1 MEGAKFVDRDDFLAV
16 YGQALDCYKRQEY
29 DRAWQL
35 VKDYQEQTGMK
46 FLLGGLLQAYILRAQ
61 KKYVS
66 EIALLTSLVHD
77 FADSEDRKRLA
88 DAWSLLGAAHRMLGE
103 SEAAVASFVQSA
115 EIEPDTIKKLTE
127 TSNAIFSANAIE
139 NLPAARMQELYGLY
153 RHYLQ
158 DMQGKVFPAPD
169 WQHAKIRVGY
179 LSADLRDHA
188 VGQFVKPFFTGF
200 DRTAFEVFVYQL
212 NAESDFVTEDLRHAP
227 VHWRMMAGQDF
238 AAIAQV
244 VRADEIDILVEL
256 GGHTAGNALPVF
268 AYRAAKVQIC
278 GIGYFNS
285 TGISECDGF
294 LSDVYCSPAEH
305 SPYFTERLLQ
315 LPHTHFCYQPY
326 KKFPEPVPPPCRQN
340 NYITFGS
347 FNNFAKVN
355 DGMLCLWRDILQQV
369 PNSRLLLKH
378 QLLGTEEGREYTI
391 SRLRKLQL
399 PIERIELRS
408 YSADYLREYGD
419 MDIALD
425 TSPYPG
431 GLTTCEALYM
441 GVPVVTLTGNRHGAR
456 FGKSFLCNLGLGEL
470 VAESPEQYV
479 NIARTLAGDEELLT
493 ALRQTLR
500 RMMLASPLMD
510 SQTYMQDVENLY
522 RQIMLKRE

>member
-1 MEGAKFVDRDDFLAV
+1 MEGAKFVDREDFLAV
-16 YGQALDCYKRQEY
+16 YGQALACYKRQEY

-46 FLLGGLLQAYILRAQ
+46 FLLGSLLQAYILRAQ

-103 SEAAVASFVQSA
+103 SEAAVAAFVQSA

-139 NLPAARMQELYGLY
+139 NLSAARMQELYGLY
-153 RHYLQ
+153 RRYLQ
-158 DMQGKVFPAPD
+158 EMQGKVFPAPD
-169 WQHAKIRVGY
+169 WRHAKIRVGY

-200 DRTAFEVFVYQL
+200 DRASFEVFVYQL
-212 NAESDFVTEDLRHAP
+212 NAESDFVTKDLRHAP

-238 AAIAQV
+238 AAIAQA
-244 VRADEIDILVEL
+244 VRADEIDILVEM

-305 SPYFTERLLQ
+305 SPYFIERLLQ

-326 KKFPEPVPPPCRQN
+326 KKFPEPVPPPGRQN

-369 PNSRLLLKH
+369 PKSRLLLKH
-378 QLLGTEEGREYTI
+378 QLLGTEEGREYTL

-500 RMMLASPLMD
+500 RMMLVSPLMD
-510 SQTYMQDVENLY
+510 SRMYMQDVENLY
-522 RQIMLKRE
+522 WQIMLKRE